1 MSTAST
7 GRPSAVKKS
16 ALTVPSL
23 ACASRSTVR
32 LLNGTVSASVSRSVS
47 GRSDIASNPPA
58 PRAAHRHTWPARY
71 RGSPSS
77 ASLVSRSSRST
88 LSMVAGVSMRLA
100 KYLASAG
107 VASRRASEEIVRAGR
122 VTLNGEIVTDP
133 ARDVGPGD
141 AVVVDGDPV
150 AHGHADRVVYALNK
164 PAGVVSTAR
173 DPQGR
178 PTVVTMVPQ
187 TERLYPVGR
196 LDIDTTG
203 LILLTNEGDLAH
215 RLTHP
220 SFEVEKTY
228 RAVVSRPPVREPELQ
243 ALRDGVELDDGRT
256 APAKVRR
263 VGADTIEITIHEGRK
278 RQVKRM
284 CEAVGHPVKR
294 LERVAFGPLSLCDLP
309 RGRWRKLTAGEVDTL
324 VDWAAGRT
332 PGHA

>member
-1 MSTAST
+1 
-7 GRPSAVKKS
+7 
-16 ALTVPSL
+16 
-23 ACASRSTVR
+23 
-32 LLNGTVSASVSRSVS
+32 
-47 GRSDIASNPPA
+47 
-58 PRAAHRHTWPARY
+58 
-71 RGSPSS
+71 
-77 ASLVSRSSRST
+77 
-88 LSMVAGVSMRLA
+88 MRLG
-100 KYLASAG
+100 KYLATSG
-107 VASRRASEEIVRAGR
+107 FASRRASEEIVRAGR
-122 VTLNGEIVTDP
+122 VTLNGETVTDP
-133 ARDVGPGD
+133 ASDVGPND
-141 AVVVDGDPV
+141 AVAVDGDPV
-150 AHGHADRVVYALNK
+150 AHGHAERVVYALNK

-228 RAVVSRPPVREPELQ
+228 RAVVGGPPVREASLR

-263 VGADTIEITIHEGRK
+263 VAADTIEITIHEGRK

-294 LERVAFGPLSLCDLP
+294 LERVAFGPLSLGDLP

-324 VDWAAGRT
+324 VEWAARRV
-332 PGHA
+332 